1 MRCDEVRASV
11 DLYRI
16 RYGDAHIRYHQ
27 ALIKTSACGVHMT
40 VGATPAKGDLV
51 RTTPGHVSTT
61 EATS

>member
-1 MRCDEVRASV
+1 MLIFTEFGTEMP
-11 DLYRI
+11 I
-16 RYGDAHIRYHQ
+16 FGTTK

-51 RTTPGHVSTT
+51 RATPGHVSTT

>member
-1 MRCDEVRASV
+1 MLICTEFCTEMP
-11 DLYRI
+11 I
-16 RYGDAHIRYHQ
+16 FGTTT

>member
-1 MRCDEVRASV
+1 MRCDGVKANV

-16 RYGDAHIRYHQ
+16 RYGDAEFGTTK